1 VGRRGE
7 IKIADF
13 GLARTWTF
21 DELMP
26 KHLATEYTNMVVTRW
41 YRAPELLLG
50 DRHYGPAV
58 DMWSLG
64 YVHTS
69 LYWMGTDIRCVLGEM
84 YHRLPILQGE
94 SDRDQ
99 LFKIFGKIERP
110 SEESFP
116 GWDKLPGFPDSPDYP
131 WDKVTEDVPL
141 VENAK
146 RWK

>member
-1 VGRRGE
+1 VWSLEQQRFQVESLNQQTIHAPNPAGNGLHSCGKYLPHLTSSWLISQNNFIHRDIKTANILVDRRGE

-64 YVHTS
+64 
-69 LYWMGTDIRCVLGEM
+69 
-84 YHRLPILQGE
+84 
-94 SDRDQ
+94 
-99 LFKIFGKIERP
+99 
-110 SEESFP
+110 
-116 GWDKLPGFPDSPDYP
+116 
-131 WDKVTEDVPL
+131 
-141 VENAK
+141 
-146 RWK
+146 

>member
-1 VGRRGE
+1 VDRRGE

-13 GLARTWTF
+13 GLARTWTY

-64 YVHTS
+64 YVSTGIAGLLLMLGVYS
-69 LYWMGTDIRCVLGEM
+69 ERCIIAYQSFKGKAIVINCSRYLARLNDPLKNLSRVGTNYL
-84 YHRLPILQGE
+84 
-94 SDRDQ
+94 
-99 LFKIFGKIERP
+99 
-110 SEESFP
+110 
-116 GWDKLPGFPDSPDYP
+116 DSPIHP
-131 WDKVTEDVPL
+131 IIHGINVQKISL
-141 VENAK
+141 F
-146 RWK
+146 